1 MPSKAN
7 DTAATVQHAL
17 RLVKVYE
24 LANIP
29 RRRVCIKIP
38 STVEGIAACEELEQQ
53 HDVRTLAT
61 TCFTVAQGLAAAK
74 ANCTYVAPYVNPLI
88 VHLDPSKHTVY
99 DDPLPNLTG
108 LQVSFAIQQEY
119 RKMQAKTKV
128 LAARCVSF
136 SRRLRKL
143 NYEGRDSLVTAE
155 EVFALCG
162 IEHITLSAAALA
174 LIQKTEMDDR
184 FEGIRDRSLAFAR
197 SDLSGP
203 FFGSDLTEA
212 LADPA
217 VDALQKDALKHF
229 TSAEEELRSMAKQKL

>member
-1 MPSKAN
+1 
-7 DTAATVQHAL
+7 
-17 RLVKVYE
+17 
-24 LANIP
+24 
-29 RRRVCIKIP
+29 
-38 STVEGIAACEELEQQ
+38 
-53 HDVRTLAT
+53 
-61 TCFTVAQGLAAAK
+61 
-74 ANCTYVAPYVNPLI
+74 
-88 VHLDPSKHTVY
+88 
-99 DDPLPNLTG
+99 
-108 LQVSFAIQQEY
+108 
-119 RKMQAKTKV
+119 MQAKTKV
-128 LAARCVSF
+128 LAA
-136 SRRLRKL
+136 
-143 NYEGRDSLVTAE
+143 SLVTAE